1 MYVIGDV
8 HGQFP
13 KLTRLLSDAG
23 LLGDDQRWAGGDA
36 ALLFIGDY
44 FDRGA
49 DGVDVVELLM
59 RLQREAEAEGARVHA
74 LLGNHDAL
82 ILAAQR
88 FGTAYWLDAWE
99 RNGGNDADF
108 SRLRDEHVEWIT
120 ERPAMLRVSD
130 VLYAH
135 ADATFYTRYG
145 DTIEDVNAAFT
156 NLLRA
161 GDESAW
167 DRLLDDFSERHA
179 FDGPD
184 GADAAAR
191 FLQQYGADQLVHGH
205 TPIQKVTGDPPE
217 AVTRAHRYA
226 AGRCVNVD
234 GGMYLGGPGFVHKVP
249 APIQSR

>member
-1 MYVIGDV
+1 
-8 HGQFP
+8 
-13 KLTRLLSDAG
+13 
-23 LLGDDQRWAGGDA
+23 
-36 ALLFIGDY
+36 
-44 FDRGA
+44 
-49 DGVDVVELLM
+49 M
-59 RLQREAEAEGARVHA
+59 RLQREAAAAGGRVAA

-88 FGTAYWLDAWE
+88 FGGPYWLDGWE
-99 RNGGNDADF
+99 RNGGNHADL

-120 ERPAMLRVSD
+120 KQPAMLRVGA

-145 DTIEDVNAAFT
+145 DTIKDVNAAFT
-156 NLLRA
+156 NLLRT

-179 FDGPD
+179 FHGPD
-184 GADAAAR
+184 GADSAAR
-191 FLQQYGADQLVHGH
+191 FLRQYGGDQLVHGH
-205 TPIQKVTGDPPE
+205 TPIQKVTGASPE
-217 AVTRAHRYA
+217 TVTRAHRYA

-249 APIQSR
+249 APIHSR

>member
-13 KLTRLLSDAG
+13 KLNRLLSDAG
-23 LLGDDQRWAGGDA
+23 LLGDAQRWTGGDA
-36 ALLFIGDY
+36 ALLLVGDY
-44 FDRGA
+44 FDRGP
-49 DGVDVVELLM
+49 DGIGVVELVM
-59 RLQREAEAEGARVHA
+59 RLQREAEAEGGAVHA

-88 FGTAYWLDAWE
+88 FGGKYWLDGWE
-99 RNGGNDADF
+99 RNGGNHADL

-120 ERPAMLRVSD
+120 EQPAMLRVGD

-145 DTIEDVNAAFT
+145 DTLEDVNAAFI
-156 NLLRA
+156 NLLEA

-167 DRLLDDFSERHA
+167 DQLLDDFSKRHA

-184 GADAAAR
+184 GADSAAR
-191 FLQQYGADQLVHGH
+191 FLRQYGGDQLVHGH
-205 TPIQKVTGDPPE
+205 TPIPKVTGAPAE

-234 GGMYLGGPGFVHKVP
+234 GGMYLGGPGFVYKVP
-249 APIQSR
+249 APVHSR